1 LNGPHVASV
10 QFKRPRS
17 GVSPRAARD
26 KRRELQQQCLRKGN
40 DENTPLSAAMT
51 KVGTTFTGSCASQNP
66 PRLDRHQTQ
75 GLCRHHLLFATREGY
90 DSPASRLSTPEK
102 SLVESRLLR

>member
-66 PRLDRHQTQ
+66 LPARSPSTARSVPPPSLTRNQ
-75 GLCRHHLLFATREGY
+75 GG
-90 DSPASRLSTPEK
+90 
-102 SLVESRLLR
+102 LRFSCI